1 LLKANG
7 RQLKGKTMIKKYT
20 ATAIRHLWKSKLFT
34 ALNIF
39 GLALSI
45 SACWVIFR
53 IVDYEFSYD
62 RGLPNNKNIY
72 RVVTGFIFDE
82 KESYNGGV
90 SAPLYQGVREQIGGL
105 KYVVPVF
112 GKGVNAVEI
121 NNTAGKP
128 TIIDEPKNI
137 VATDAAYFNMLPYR
151 WLAGNKSKAL
161 FAPESVVLTES
172 RAKQYFPHKKSSEIL
187 NQTITYYG
195 YSDTVQRTV
204 TGIVADLKAPS
215 EFTAQEF
222 CALSTKAYELNAW
235 TNTNGSDK
243 LYLQLKSGT
252 KPDKVLKQIENIAA
266 NKLKEFQQKKSDAF
280 KFKRWFQLLPLDE
293 SHFSTYIN
301 EGDIRKASK
310 PVLYGL
316 SGIALFL
323 LVLACINYINMSV
336 ASIPQRAKEIG
347 VRKTLGSSQAA
358 LIGQFLSE
366 TMITTCMAGILSYLF
381 SLLAFWLLKDIIPP
395 EITPMT
401 NIFQL
406 IGFVIF
412 TAIIVTVLAGLYPA
426 WLITKVKAVNIFRGT
441 SIGLKSGSRFSLQ
454 KVLIVFQ
461 FVIALVFITS
471 ALIVGS
477 QLQYAL
483 NTDMGFN
490 KDAVVLVDIPWK
502 YTSDKKYEN
511 KQFSLL
517 SELKRIPGI
526 QNISLGTAPMINNYS
541 SSPYDY
547 VQEGK
552 DPIEKQVFK
561 KWVDTAYLDLYDMKL
576 LTGRNLHASDTTNE
590 FVINETAVKAF
601 GFASPQDAIGKIIG
615 QKGGQKFPIVGVVKD
630 FHQQDFYKTIN
641 PMAFQSEKDNLN
653 TFSIKLASKDP
664 SQWHKTLKAVEK
676 DWYKFYPP
684 ETYSYK
690 FYDEVIAKL
699 YEQEQ
704 HLARLVD
711 LATIV
716 SIFIS
721 CLGLFGLAVL
731 TALQRTKEIGI
742 RKVLGASVLG
752 IVRLLSK
759 EYVWLVLIAFVIAT
773 PVVWWAMNKWLQGFA
788 YRIEIKWWMFLS
800 AGIIAFVL
808 ALVTVSFQAIKAA
821 LANPVKSLRSE

>member
-1 LLKANG
+1 
-7 RQLKGKTMIKKYT
+7 MIKKYT
-20 ATAIRHLWKSKLFT
+20 ATAIRHLLKSRLFT
-34 ALNIF
+34 TLNVF

-53 IVDYEFSYD
+53 IVDYELSYD
-62 RGLPNNKNIY
+62 RGLPNKANIY

-105 KYVVPVF
+105 NYIVPVF

-128 TIIDEPKNI
+128 TIIDEPENI

-161 FAPESVVLTES
+161 LAPENVVLTES

-187 NQTITYYG
+187 NQTITYYS

-222 CALSTKAYELNAW
+222 CALPTKAYELNAW
-235 TNTNGSDK
+235 TSTNGSDK
-243 LYLQLKSGT
+243 LYLQLKQGT
-252 KPDKVLKQIENIAA
+252 QPNKVLKQIENIAA
-266 NKLKEFQQKKSDAF
+266 SKLKAFRQKNSDAF
-280 KFKRWFQLLPLDE
+280 NFKRWYQLLPLSE

-301 EGDIRKASK
+301 ERDVRKASK
-310 PVLYGL
+310 PVIYGL

-366 TMITTCMAGILSYLF
+366 TMITTFMAGILSYLF

-401 NIFQL
+401 SIFQL
-406 IGFVIF
+406 IVFIILL
-412 TAIIVTVLAGLYPA
+412 AIVVTVLAGLYPA

-471 ALIVGS
+471 ALIVGN

-483 NTDMGFN
+483 KTDMGFN
-490 KDAVVLVDIPWK
+490 KDAVVLVDVPWK

-511 KQFSLL
+511 KQFTLL

-541 SSPYDY
+541 SGQYEY

-552 DPIEKQVFK
+552 EPIQKQVFRK
-561 KWVDTAYLDLYDMKL
+561 SVDTAYLHLYDMKL
-576 LTGRNLHASDTTNE
+576 LAGRNIRASDTTNE

-601 GFASPQDAIGKIIG
+601 SFESPQAAIGKLIG
-615 QKGGQKFPIVGVVKD
+615 RKNQKFPVVGVVKD
-630 FHQQDFYKTIN
+630 FHQQDFYKTID
-641 PMAFQSEKDNLN
+641 PMAFQSEKDNLT
-653 TFSIKLASKDP
+653 TFSIKLAGKDP
-664 SQWHKTLKAVEK
+664 SQWQKTLKAVEK
-676 DWYKFYPP
+676 EWYQFYPP
-684 ETYSYK
+684 DTYSYK

-704 HLARLVD
+704 HLARLIN
-711 LATIV
+711 LATFI

-759 EYVWLVLIAFVIAT
+759 EYVWLVLIAFIIAT

-808 ALVTVSFQAIKAA
+808 ALVTVSFQAVKAA